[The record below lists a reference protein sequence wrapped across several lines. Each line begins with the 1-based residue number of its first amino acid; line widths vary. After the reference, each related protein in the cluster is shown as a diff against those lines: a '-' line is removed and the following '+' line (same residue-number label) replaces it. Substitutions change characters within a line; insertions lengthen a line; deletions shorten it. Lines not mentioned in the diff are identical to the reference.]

1 MTVFS
6 ETKVKPPDMA
16 KRYCRLI
23 IQPLC
28 SVSLIL
34 FLVLFFNGCALR
46 FPPPE
51 PEKKTYRSLPDKYR
65 NKALEH
71 EQKGRLREALIDWRI
86 VQSFQPH
93 DYQEISAKIKI
104 LQSKARRKA
113 EAHFQKGVAFFH
125 NRALQDARREFLLTL
140 SYEPDHTQALSYLQ
154 TRLQKPV
161 FRTYV
166 TRKGDTAGK
175 IARKEYHDPGKAFL
189 VTVFN
194 SISPSD
200 ELRPGMSLKLVILDQ
215 DIVSDSKFA
224 EMMPQKGGVVT
235 KPLRHKKKAFAAVS
249 RDKAGGKTSRSV
261 QKKESGS
268 MADALKYQKA
278 KDLLEQEEHF
288 ESLRIL
294 RTLDRNYRDV
304 TKLIASTEVFLKQE
318 ADAHYRKGISYFL
331 SEKLD
336 MAIQEWE
343 EVLRLSPNHLQAK
356 KDLRNARRLRQKMK
370 NY

>member
-6 ETKVKPPDMA
+6 EIEVKLPDMA
-16 KRYCRLI
+16 NRYCRPI

-34 FLVLFFNGCALR
+34 FLVLFFNGCALQL
-46 FPPPE
+46 PSPE
-51 PEKKTYRSLPDKYR
+51 PGKEAYRSLPDKYR

-71 EQKGRLREALIDWRI
+71 ERKGQLRKALLDWWI

-93 DYQEISAKIKI
+93 DHREISAKMKT
-104 LQSKARRKA
+104 LQSKARQKA
-113 EAHFQKGVAFFH
+113 AAHFQKGVAFFH
-125 NRALQDARREFLLTL
+125 NGALQDARREFLLTL
-140 SYEPDHTQALSYLQ
+140 SYEPDHTQALSYLE
-154 TRLQKPV
+154 TKLHKPV

-166 TRKGDTAGK
+166 TRKGDTVRK
-175 IARKEYHDPGKAFL
+175 IARKVYHDPGKAFL
-189 VTVFN
+189 VTAFN
-194 SISPSD
+194 SISPSA
-200 ELRPGMSLKLVILDQ
+200 ELRPGTSLKLVILDHK
-215 DIVSDSKFA
+215 IGSDSKFA
-224 EMMPQKGGVVT
+224 EIMPQDNGVVIESRRL
-235 KPLRHKKKAFAAVS
+235 KREGFATVS
-249 RDKAGGKTSRSV
+249 RDKARGEASHPVQEKETSMV
-261 QKKESGS
+261 
-268 MADALKYQKA
+268 DALKYQKA
-278 KDLLEQEEHF
+278 RDLLEQEEHL

-294 RTLDRNYRDV
+294 RTIDKNFRDV
-304 TKLIASTEVFLKQE
+304 SKLIASTEVFLQQE

>member
-6 ETKVKPPDMA
+6 ETEVKQPDMA
-16 KRYCRLI
+16 NRYCRPL

-34 FLVLFFNGCALR
+34 FLVLFFNGCALQL
-46 FPPPE
+46 PSPE
-51 PEKKTYRSLPDKYR
+51 SGKEAYRSLPDKYR

-71 EQKGRLREALIDWRI
+71 ERKGQLRKALLDWWI

-93 DYQEISAKIKI
+93 DHREISAKMKT
-104 LQSKARRKA
+104 LQSKARQKA
-113 EAHFQKGVAFFH
+113 AAHFQKGVAFF
-125 NRALQDARREFLLTL
+125 NNGAWQDARREFLLTL
-140 SYEPDHTQALSYLQ
+140 SYEPDHNQAMSYLES
-154 TRLQKPV
+154 RLHKPV

-166 TRKGDTAGK
+166 TRKGDTVRK
-175 IARKEYHDPGKAFL
+175 IARKAYHDPGKAFL
-189 VTVFN
+189 VTAFN
-194 SISPSD
+194 SISPRA
-200 ELRPGMSLKLVILDQ
+200 ELRPGMSLKLVILEHN
-215 DIVSDSKFA
+215 IVSDTKNA
-224 EMMPQKGGVVT
+224 KMIPQDNGVVIEPRRQT
-235 KPLRHKKKAFAAVS
+235 RDGLAAVS
-249 RDKAGGKTSRSV
+249 RDRAERETSRPV
-261 QKKESGS
+261 QEKETS

-278 KDLLEQEEHF
+278 RDLLEQEEYL

-294 RTLDRNYRDV
+294 RTIDKNFRDV
-304 TKLIASTEVFLKQE
+304 SQLIASTEVFLHQE

-356 KDLRNARRLRQKMK
+356 KDLRNARRLQQKMK
-370 NY
+370 KY